1 MLNLP
6 VASERRGL
14 DDKRPADSQRCS
26 IIATRRKPRDR
37 IKSSRHA
44 RALGVNFFHLF
55 LRLLALCRL
64 VIGTKGYRRGGH
76 DPL

>member
-6 VASERRGL
+6 IASERPGL

-44 RALGVNFFHLF
+44 RALGV
-55 LRLLALCRL
+55 
-64 VIGTKGYRRGGH
+64 
-76 DPL
+76 